1 MKKVAA
7 TSGQSVSLAIRFL
20 AVGIALDGY
29 CAGSDKEL
37 NFYSRPPKRI
47 SLAPLRLSEFAFAEY
62 KSRLCMQEENAPQRN
77 FFHRRRLSSR
87 TVQPPGPALIPA
99 DHHS

>member
-7 TSGQSVSLAIRFL
+7 TSGQSVSLAIRFF
-20 AVGIALDGY
+20 AVGIALEGY

-37 NFYSRPPKRI
+37 NFYSRPPKRN

-62 KSRLCMQEENAPQRN
+62 KSRLCLQEENAPKRK
-77 FFHRRRLSSR
+77 FFIAAHCPFVPFSH
-87 TVQPPGPALIPA
+87 PPAFKPA